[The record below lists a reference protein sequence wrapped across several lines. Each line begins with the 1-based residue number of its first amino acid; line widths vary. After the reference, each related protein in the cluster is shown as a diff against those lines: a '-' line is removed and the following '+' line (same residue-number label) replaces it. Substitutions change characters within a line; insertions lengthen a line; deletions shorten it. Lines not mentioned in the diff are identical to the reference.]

1 MAGGRP
7 GGSDGGTGTTGGGG
21 AGPGSRAGA
30 RGFTG
35 AGVGGRGRAGVA
47 AGGAVAAGIGVAAG
61 MGVTAGIGVGPYREL
76 TIDAQ
81 GDVDPAARETV
92 ARIEATD
99 LLVFAHGWNS
109 DRSTATRL
117 YDRFFAPFPDLV
129 GTGVRL
135 GYVGVVWP
143 SIRFSDEPIPDFE
156 APGAAAPP
164 GYGTAL
170 DPDTRRALA
179 EFWPGRD
186 AELHR
191 IAELLEDRPDSAAA
205 LVEFG
210 ALVRELLRADRVG
223 TPVNLLGPMPAPTPT
238 PAGPGGRVARHDVPA
253 IFAEDVLAVCRTLA
267 HALEQVEGS
276 RDAGTDAGPV
286 PPGAPGL
293 TLGSGPRTLWD
304 GAKELLRQAT
314 YYEMKKRAGVVG
326 ERGLGPVLADLAGRR
341 PALRIH
347 LIGHSFGAR
356 VVSFALRALLD
367 GVRNPKSLT
376 LLQGAFSHYAF
387 SERLPHDPRRGGALR
402 GLQRRVDGPVVA
414 CHSAHDSSLGVFYPL
429 ASRMAG
435 DSAGLLGFD
444 ERWGAIGHD
453 GVRAVPGAP
462 RLDLAAALRDG
473 LPRTGCVS
481 VDAGSVVRR
490 GGAPS
495 GAHSDICH
503 EELAR
508 LVVSAGRMGR

>member
-1 MAGGRP
+1 M
-7 GGSDGGTGTTGGGG
+7 
-21 AGPGSRAGA
+21 
-30 RGFTG
+30 
-35 AGVGGRGRAGVA
+35 
-47 AGGAVAAGIGVAAG
+47 
-61 MGVTAGIGVGPYREL
+61 GVGPYREL
-76 TIDAQ
+76 TFDAQ
-81 GDVDPAARETV
+81 GDVDPATRETL

-117 YDRFFAPFPDLV
+117 YDRFFAPFPELV

-156 APGAAAPP
+156 ARGAAAPA
-164 GYGTAL
+164 GSAAAL
-170 DPDTRRALA
+170 DPGTRRALR
-179 EFWPGRD
+179 EFWPGRE
-186 AELHR
+186 AELGR
-191 IAELLEDRPDSAAA
+191 IAELLEERPDSAAA

-223 TPVNLLGPMPAPTPT
+223 TPVNLLGPMPAPE
-238 PAGPGGRVARHDVPA
+238 PARAGAAAAAARYDVPA

-267 HALEQVEGS
+267 HALEQVGGG
-276 RDAGTDAGPV
+276 RDADTGAASAPG
-286 PPGAPGL
+286 GAPGL
-293 TLGSGPRTLWD
+293 ALGGGLRTLWN

-326 ERGLGPVLADLAGRR
+326 ELGLGPVLADLAGRR
-341 PALRIH
+341 PALRVH
-347 LIGHSFGAR
+347 LIGHSFGGR
-356 VVSFALRALLD
+356 VVSFALRALPD
-367 GVRNPKSLT
+367 GARNLKSVT

-387 SERLPHDPRRGGALR
+387 SERLPHDPSRGGALR
-402 GLQRRVDGPVVA
+402 GLQRRVDGPLVA